1 MHKIKRLATIML
13 LALLVSIGAPTCFA
27 GEMQNGVAGPTET
40 PGLYGIM
47 DTPGFNGQM
56 ETPAPKGDMSGP
68 GATGD
73 ILGPGA
79 MGEILTPGLNGWMGT
94 GLYMAIIS
102 LFG

>member
-13 LALLVSIGAPTCFA
+13 LALLVSMSAPMCFA
-27 GEMQNGVAGPTET
+27 GEIQNGLAGPTET
-40 PGLYGIM
+40 PGLY
-47 DTPGFNGQM
+47 GQM

-94 GLYMAIIS
+94 GLYMAIAS